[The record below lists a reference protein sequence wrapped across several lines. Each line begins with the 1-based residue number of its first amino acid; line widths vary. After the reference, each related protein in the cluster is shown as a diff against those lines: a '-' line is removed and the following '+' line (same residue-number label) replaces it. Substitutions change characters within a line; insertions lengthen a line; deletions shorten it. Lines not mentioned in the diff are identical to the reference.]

1 MRFYV
6 YIIQSD
12 YDGSYYIG
20 STNNLTDRIERHNQ
34 GRSKYTKPKRPWLLI
49 YCEEFASRSEA
60 QKRELEIKNRKS
72 KDFIENLVRTSLPTL
87 FPTCSK

>member
-34 GRSKYTKPKRPWLLI
+34 GRSKYTKPKRPWRLV

-60 QKRELEIKNRKS
+60 QKSELEIKNRKS
-72 KDFIENLVRTSLPTL
+72 RDFIESLIRTSRL
-87 FPTCSK
+87 